1 MILPLSTKLLNFA
14 EILPKPL
21 YVVGGYV
28 RNFLIDKYIS
38 SDIDLSS
45 ALRVEEILPYVEK
58 SGLKVIGEYKR
69 TNTLLL
75 SDGDNKY
82 EFTSFRCDVYSKGH
96 TPVYTTHTD
105 DIKID
110 AIRRDFK
117 CNAVYYDIKN
127 QKIVDPLGGVEDIK
141 NRVIDTV
148 LAPEIVFGV
157 DGLRLMRLARFSAE
171 LGFTVKEEVLLGAKL
186 NADKIKDISA
196 ERIYTELKKILLAD
210 EKYPFSPKNAHYNG
224 LKVLDETRVLDRIIP
239 ELTLGRGMIQR
250 ADYHDYDVLQ
260 HSLLTVLY
268 ARSDNRISALL
279 HDVGKPYCM
288 NNFGRYKLHDFE
300 GENIAVNI
308 LKRLKAD
315 KKQIKESAFIVKY
328 HMAGVKKELDVS
340 VMRCLLAQNKEYA
353 EKLIDILKADSMAGK
368 NGAVISSSA
377 LRWEEL
383 YNKMLSDG
391 TPFTARELN
400 IKPKDL
406 KSLGVEDKKLGET
419 INNLLRICQES
430 PEKNQKSTLIE
441 IVKKLQEK

>member
-96 TPVYTTHTD
+96 KPVYTTHTD

-127 QKIVDPLGGVEDIK
+127 KKIVDPLGGIEDIN
-141 NRVIDTV
+141 NRIIDTV
-148 LAPEIVFGV
+148 LSPEEVFGV

-171 LGFTVKEEVLLGAKL
+171 LGFTPKKSVILGAKK
-186 NADKIKDISA
+186 NAKRIKEISA
-196 ERIYTELKKILLAD
+196 ERIYSELNKILVAD

-224 LKVLDETRVLDRIIP
+224 LKVLDETLVFDEIMP
-239 ELTLGRGMIQR
+239 ELASGRGKKQN
-250 ADYHDYDVLQ
+250 ANYHDYDVLE
-260 HSLLTVLY
+260 HSLKTALY
-268 ARSDNRISALL
+268 ARSDNRLTALL
-279 HDVGKPYCM
+279 HDVGKPYSKEKY
-288 NNFGRYKLHDFE
+288 GKYTLHDVE
-300 GENIAVNI
+300 GEEIAVNI

-315 KKQIKESAFIVKY
+315 KKQIKETAFIVKY
-328 HMAGVKKELDVS
+328 HMAGVKKDLETS
-340 VMRCLLAQNKEYA
+340 VMREFLAEYNVYA
-353 EKLIDILKADSMAGK
+353 EKLIDILKADSKAGK
-368 NGAVISSSA
+368 KDAKISESA
-377 LRWEEL
+377 LSWERL
-383 YNKMLSDG
+383 YEKMKKDG
-391 TPFTARELN
+391 TPFTLRELN
-400 IKPKDL
+400 VKANDL
-406 KSLGVEDKKLGET
+406 MALGVEEKALGEPLEK
-419 INNLLRICQES
+419 LLRICWTT
-430 PEKNQKSTLIE
+430 PGKNQKQELIK
-441 IVKKLQEK
+441 IVKKMIEK